1 MTPLFLLLALH
12 RGRFGGT
19 AAVVA
24 PAIIGMALLVASP
37 LIVRRAQTGG
47 ANALTKALLSDVLPV
62 FDSFRWPAVT
72 ALVAIAIVAL
82 WATRLQR
89 PLRTDVQ
96 LYAAGAIPALLMVGV
111 LWPTGVS
118 WFQAPVVAA
127 AEYARKSHANVVQW
141 NSNWPSFS
149 VYRGE
154 ATPTRPPFAE
164 TSC

>member
-1 MTPLFLLLALH
+1 
-12 RGRFGGT
+12 
-19 AAVVA
+19 
-24 PAIIGMALLVASP
+24 
-37 LIVRRAQTGG
+37 
-47 ANALTKALLSDVLPV
+47 
-62 FDSFRWPAVT
+62 VT
-72 ALVAIAIVAL
+72 ALVAIAIVAF

-96 LYAAGAIPALLMVGV
+96 LYAVGAIPALLMVGV

-127 AEYARKSHANVVQW
+127 AEFARKSHANVVQW

-154 ATPTRPPFAE
+154 ATPTRPPFAGDLVLTRADRLPDLPSAQVVFARRE
-164 TSC
+164 VVLARIPSAKARP